1 MTEQQLNAGAILIE
15 LGSLVV
21 MLSVWVR
28 SPNSRSRL
36 AVLLGAV
43 APLLFAYG
51 YIAFR
56 YAVLSSTDYA
66 WAFHAM
72 WLMSF
77 WPYIG
82 CVIIGIAVSLVRRP
96 FNLGAR
102 FLIGLAA
109 PAVVWL
115 LIQAGV

>member
-15 LGSLVV
+15 LGALVAI
-21 MLSVWVR
+21 LAVWVR
-28 SPNSRSRL
+28 SPESRPRL
-36 AVLLGAV
+36 SVLLGAL

-51 YIAFR
+51 YVAVR
-56 YAVLSSTDYA
+56 YVALAGTDYD

-82 CVIIGIAVSLVRRP
+82 CVIIGIAVSLVKKP
-96 FNLGAR
+96 INLAAR
-102 FLIGLAA
+102 FLMGLAA
-109 PAVVWL
+109 PAGVWL
-115 LIQAGV
+115 LIQVRG

>member
-15 LGSLVV
+15 LGSLVAI
-21 MLSVWVR
+21 LSVWVR

-51 YIAFR
+51 YVAVR
-56 YAVLSSTDYA
+56 YAVLAGTDYD

-82 CVIIGIAVSLVRRP
+82 CVTIGIAVSLVKKP
-96 FNLGAR
+96 ITLAAR
-102 FLIGLAA
+102 FLMGLAA
-109 PAVVWL
+109 PAGVWL